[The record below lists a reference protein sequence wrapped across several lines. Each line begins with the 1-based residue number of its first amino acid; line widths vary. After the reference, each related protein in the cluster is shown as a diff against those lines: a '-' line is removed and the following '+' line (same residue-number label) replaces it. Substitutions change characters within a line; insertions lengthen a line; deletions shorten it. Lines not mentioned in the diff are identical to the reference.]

1 MGKLEQMD
9 RLEESLALIR
19 KGADQL
25 IGEEELRE
33 KLAAGR
39 RLIVKLGLDPTAP
52 DIHLGHTVVLR
63 KMKTLQE
70 LGHQIIIIIGDFT
83 GKIGDPTGK
92 SRTRIQ
98 LTDEQITANA
108 ATYFEQ
114 VFRVL
119 DREKTMIRYN
129 SEWLGALSLADALE
143 MASAVT
149 MARMLERDDFRTRF
163 EGGSPIG
170 IHEFMYPLL
179 QAWDS
184 IALEADIEVGGTDQ
198 TFNLLMG
205 RTLQKHFGHS
215 PQAVITMPLLE
226 GTDGIQKMSKSL
238 GNYIGVSEAPDV
250 MFRKV
255 MAIPDGL
262 ILRYLELVTDETP
275 QAIAAVRERLA
286 AGTNPRDEK
295 LRLAHLITSL
305 YWTKDQADAAQAF
318 FLDTFSRGIL
328 PQAVPDLAVTALTPD
343 AILQSLKAVTGISTS
358 EARRMI
364 RGGGFSINGTKID
377 TLSDCRDGDILRAG
391 KHHFFRI
398 RLIPAG
404 PSNPDNPQ

>member
-1 MGKLEQMD
+1 MDNTERIEQSLE
-9 RLEESLALIR
+9 LIR

-25 IGEEELRE
+25 IGEDELRE

-70 LGHQIIIIIGDFT
+70 LGHQIVIIIGDFT
-83 GKIGDPTGK
+83 GKIGDPSGK
-92 SRTRIQ
+92 SKTRIQ
-98 LTDEQITANA
+98 LTDEQVRANA

-129 SEWLGALSLADALE
+129 SEWLGTLSLADALE
-143 MASAVT
+143 MAAAVT
-149 MARMLERDDFRTRF
+149 VARMLERDDFRTRF
-163 EGGSPIG
+163 NGGSAIG

-179 QAWDS
+179 QARDS

-205 RTLQKHFGHS
+205 RTLQKHFGCS

-226 GTDGIQKMSKSL
+226 GTDGVQKMSKSF
-238 GNYIGVSEAPDV
+238 GNYIGVSEAPEI

-255 MAIPDGL
+255 MGIPDGL
-262 ILRYLELVTDETP
+262 ILRYLELVTDEP
-275 QAIAAVRERLA
+275 SQAIAKVRDRLA
-286 AGTNPRDEK
+286 AGTNPREEK

-305 YWTKDQADAAQAF
+305 YWTAEQAEAAQAF

-328 PQAVPDLAVTALTPD
+328 PQAVPDLAVATLSQD
-343 AILQSLKAVTGISTS
+343 AILQSLKNTTGISTS
-358 EARRMI
+358 EARRML
-364 RGGGFSINGTKID
+364 RGGGMSLNGAKVNS
-377 TLSDCRDGDILRAG
+377 LADCREGDVLRAG
-391 KHHFFRI
+391 KHHFFRL
-398 RLIPAG
+398 RQLTAE
-404 PSNPDNPQ
+404 PDDRTDPR